1 MCTKVLTPMTRRCKR
16 SVSSPRS
23 ILNGVS
29 LLSAFLGVLFLK
41 FAAGLNSSPHMDDG
55 KPLSARTYRTMV
67 YRVLTTRSNTP
78 RFCGVLVAT
87 KSLIMPASKQYYR
100 KSSPVYSPPVSARQQ
115 TM

>member
-29 LLSAFLGVLFLK
+29 LLSAFFGVLFLK

-55 KPLSARTYRTMV
+55 KLPDVLAARVGTPTNDV
-67 YRVLTTRSNTP
+67 TTEGDSRLADEQWK
-78 RFCGVLVAT
+78 RL
-87 KSLIMPASKQYYR
+87 KSLLLCLSTSRRRSTSCISRLPR
-100 KSSPVYSPPVSARQQ
+100 
-115 TM
+115 